1 MNINSIDLNL
11 MIAFNALISHRHV
24 TKAGE
29 AIGRSQPAMSNALAR
44 LRDLFQDQLLIKS
57 GNHMKPTPRALE
69 ILPQVQIALNQ
80 LENAINGN
88 IKFDPLNTKR
98 DFTIAMVENA
108 AFILLP
114 LLTPYLFKNAPNINI
129 NIIGVTNIRG
139 TQLVETERCDMA
151 IDLLPKNVSR
161 QLKKLRLYREK
172 FICMTRPAHPIFSM
186 RPSLNNYLSFKHIA
200 VHPSEG
206 SASSVDNALKSIG
219 QSRRVAIKLPYSLIV
234 NLIVNGSDLIAT
246 LSKRNALFFAKEKN
260 LPTLDVPFKI
270 PGFDIYMLWHS
281 RLNDDPAHK
290 WLRTIIEEISA
301 NI

>member
-161 QLKKLRLYREK
+161 QIEKLRLYREQ

-234 NLIVNGSDLIAT
+234 NLMINGSDLIAT
-246 LSKRNALFFAKEKN
+246 LPKRNALFFAKEKN

-290 WLRTIIEEISA
+290 WLRTTIDEISA

>member
-139 TQLVETERCDMA
+139 TQLVEAERCDMA

-161 QLKKLRLYREK
+161 QIKKLRLYREN

-234 NLIVNGSDLIAT
+234 NLMINGSDLIAT
-246 LSKRNALFFAKEKN
+246 LPKRNALFFAKEKN

>member
-234 NLIVNGSDLIAT
+234 NLMINGSDLIAT
-246 LSKRNALFFAKEKN
+246 LPKRNALFFAKEKN